1 MTSQKGLVPT
11 IIVLILVALIVGGI
25 LVYRYGIL
33 SASMQETKTTED
45 LLKILSANRSGW
57 SSPINTRESGIEWK
71 GTITLIT
78 PAKIE
83 KGIIIEAQG
92 ANRTIRS
99 FVLPKTIIVD
109 KANNTLSLDNLREG
123 DFVSI
128 SGIYRMVGKM
138 TPEWEVVIVAE
149 RIKVLGECIGEGEE
163 RTSDIWCCP
172 GLTLIEQKY
181 CTKCGDGI
189 CKSPENQ
196 ENCLLDC
203 AEIGK
208 LVTLSILIDVKSF
221 DLDSKTFKGRTH
233 PEGKNVK
240 ILTTDSTKFYRTAE
254 PGWQKEYFTFSE
266 FYSLLKNWSGP
277 FYPFTVKGIL
287 GERDIIRADEVFMIV
302 Q

>member
-1 MTSQKGLVPT
+1 MTNQKNFV
-11 IIVLILVALIVGGI
+11 IIVIVLILVAFIVGGI

-33 SASMQETKTTED
+33 SVSTQETKTTED
-45 LLKILSANRSGW
+45 LLKSLSANRSGW

-78 PAKIE
+78 PSKIE

-109 KANNTLSLDNLREG
+109 KVNNALSLDNLREG
-123 DFVSI
+123 DFISI
-128 SGIYRMVGKM
+128 SGTYQMVGKM

-189 CKSPENQ
+189 CKFPENQ
-196 ENCLLDC
+196 ENCPLDC
-203 AEIGK
+203 TEIGK
-208 LVTLSILIDVKSF
+208 PITASIFIDAKRF
-221 DLDSKTFKGRTH
+221 DLDSKTFEGRTH

-240 ILTTDSTKFYRTAE
+240 ILTTDSTKFYRISA
-254 PGWQKEYFTFSE
+254 PDWQKEYFTFSE

-287 GERDIIRADEVFMIV
+287 EERNIIRANEVFMII